1 MRYHINEV
9 NIMLELYEN
18 IKRLRKELGITQTEL
33 ARMVGYADKSMIAR
47 IEAGQIDLGQSKIE
61 AFAKA
66 LRTTPTKLMGY
77 EETEEDRVRAML
89 QEMKDNP
96 QLGVLLSSTKDLNEE
111 DLKMVIEMVKRLK
124 ASYRE

>member
-1 MRYHINEV
+1 
-9 NIMLELYEN
+9 MLELYEN